1 MNIKHFLE
9 KLTDNWPVKALCFVL
24 SCVIYFFHQVS
35 LLETKTFSVPLEVR
49 KEGNMI
55 PVSGL
60 EKEKFIKVK
69 VRTKREQIPL
79 ISEKDFSAYVDISS
93 KTKEGSWTFPV
104 SVSISEKMI
113 ELDLDPLEITATPDN
128 LKFDIQKKSLKQVP
142 VVSKVYGIPAHG
154 YKALSVHLEPSHV
167 FLVGPQFMLDEINEI
182 NVGSVNIENSDIPVS
197 KILKAVNTN
206 AYISILD
213 DPHIKAY
220 VPIVSEA
227 MVKEL
232 PDVEIKFNSLPD
244 EFAVSG
250 DAMKISLTI
259 EGNVID
265 IEKFRMKNLSVYA
278 DLSFITEPGVYTV
291 PVIIELSPAYSL
303 VQSSL
308 EEVEITVVKK
318 EEKNTENINVNA
330 ENGGSV

>member
-1 MNIKHFLE
+1 
-9 KLTDNWPVKALCFVL
+9 
-24 SCVIYFFHQVS
+24 
-35 LLETKTFSVPLEVR
+35 
-49 KEGNMI
+49 
-55 PVSGL
+55 
-60 EKEKFIKVK
+60 
-69 VRTKREQIPL
+69 
-79 ISEKDFSAYVDISS
+79 
-93 KTKEGSWTFPV
+93 
-104 SVSISEKMI
+104 
-113 ELDLDPLEITATPDN
+113 
-128 LKFDIQKKSLKQVP
+128 
-142 VVSKVYGIPAHG
+142 
-154 YKALSVHLEPSHV
+154 
-167 FLVGPQFMLDEINEI
+167 MLDEINEI

-244 EFAVSG
+244 EFAVAG

>member
-1 MNIKHFLE
+1 
-9 KLTDNWPVKALCFVL
+9 
-24 SCVIYFFHQVS
+24 
-35 LLETKTFSVPLEVR
+35 
-49 KEGNMI
+49 
-55 PVSGL
+55 
-60 EKEKFIKVK
+60 
-69 VRTKREQIPL
+69 
-79 ISEKDFSAYVDISS
+79 
-93 KTKEGSWTFPV
+93 
-104 SVSISEKMI
+104 
-113 ELDLDPLEITATPDN
+113 
-128 LKFDIQKKSLKQVP
+128 
-142 VVSKVYGIPAHG
+142 
-154 YKALSVHLEPSHV
+154 
-167 FLVGPQFMLDEINEI
+167 
-182 NVGSVNIENSDIPVS
+182 
-197 KILKAVNTN
+197 
-206 AYISILD
+206 
-213 DPHIKAY
+213 
-220 VPIVSEA
+220 

-244 EFAVSG
+244 EFAVAG